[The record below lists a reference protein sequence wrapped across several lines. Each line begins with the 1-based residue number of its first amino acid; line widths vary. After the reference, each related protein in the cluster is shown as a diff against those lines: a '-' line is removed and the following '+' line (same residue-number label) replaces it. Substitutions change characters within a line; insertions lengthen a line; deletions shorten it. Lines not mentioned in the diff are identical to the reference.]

1 MYIALNKLVAKLDKR
16 ADKAQKASP
25 AATITKSRV
34 DSSPST
40 SSPPQNAPAWA
51 VKMDYADT
59 GSLGDGDIAEDSSTP
74 LADESSAVTPA
85 TSRSASEALRGRR
98 ILADKEV
105 HQAFVGSDSS
115 SDDDSD
121 Y

>member
-1 MYIALNKLVAKLDKR
+1 M
-16 ADKAQKASP
+16 
-25 AATITKSRV
+25 

-74 LADESSAVTPA
+74 PADESVTPA
-85 TSRSASEALRGRR
+85 SSRSSEALRGRR
-98 ILADKEV
+98 ILADKDV